1 MDLGLQG
8 KRALVLGSS
17 TGLGLAVASALAA
30 EGARVVVT
38 SRVKERAASAAA
50 SLPGPGE
57 AVGLAVDLTVPEAG
71 AQVVADTVDALG
83 GLDVCV
89 VNTGGGKPGGILATD
104 GFDDAAYASMLRPA
118 LEVSR
123 AAAPHLRS
131 APGGGRLTFMTA
143 RSVVEASPDL
153 ALSSVMRS
161 GVSAMARSLALEL
174 APDVNVTVVVTGQ
187 FATGGL
193 ERFEA
198 ARAEAEGRPV
208 ADVHAEHVAGIPLG
222 RVGRA
227 EELADVVAFLCSA
240 RASFVTGTAIRVDGG
255 AVRGF

>member
-17 TGLGLAVASALAA
+17 TGLGLAVAATLLE
-30 EGARVVVT
+30 EGARVAVT
-38 SRVKERAASAAA
+38 SRSKERVAAA
-50 SLPGPGE
+50 AATLGDG
-57 AVGLAVDLTVPEAG
+57 AVPLTVDLTQPGAG
-71 AQVVADTVDALG
+71 AQVVADAVEALG
-83 GLDVCV
+83 GLDICV
-89 VNTGGGKPGGILATD
+89 VNTGGGKPGGIMATD

-123 AAAPHLRS
+123 ASAPHLRA

-187 FATGGL
+187 FETGGL

-208 ADVHAEHVAGIPLG
+208 DEIHAEHVAGIPLG

-240 RASFVTGTAIRVDGG
+240 RASFVTGTAVRVDGG

>member
-1 MDLGLQG
+1 
-8 KRALVLGSS
+8 V
-17 TGLGLAVASALAA
+17 VA
-30 EGARVVVT
+30 
-38 SRVKERAASAAA
+38 
-50 SLPGPGE
+50 
-57 AVGLAVDLTVPEAG
+57 DLTVPGAG
-71 AQVVADTVDALG
+71 AQVVADAVAVLG

-89 VNTGGGKPGGILATD
+89 VNTGGGKPGGILATG
-104 GFDDAAYASMLRPA
+104 GFDDDAYASMLRPA

-123 AAAPHLRS
+123 AAAPHLRG
-131 APGGGRLTFMTA
+131 AAGNGGDGVGGGGRLVFMTA

-153 ALSSVMRS
+153 ALSSVFRS

-174 APDVNVTVVVTGQ
+174 APEVNVTVVVTGQ

-198 ARAEAEGRPV
+198 ARAAAEDRPV
-208 ADVHAEHVAGIPLG
+208 EEVHAEHLAAIPLG

-227 EELADVVAFLCSA
+227 EELADVVAFLCSE
-240 RASFVTGTAIRVDGG
+240 RASFVTGTAVRVDGG

>member
-1 MDLGLQG
+1 MDLGLGG

-17 TGLGLAVASALAA
+17 AGLGRAVAAVLVA
-30 EGARVVVT
+30 EGAKVAVT
-38 SRVKERAASAAA
+38 SRSTSRAASAAA
-50 SLPGPGE
+50 DTG
-57 AVGLAVDLTVPEAG
+57 AVAGLTVDLTSPGAG
-71 AQVVADTVDALG
+71 AAVVADAVAALG
-83 GLDVCV
+83 GLDICV
-89 VNTGGGKPGGILATD
+89 VNTGGGKPGPILATD

-123 AAAPHLRS
+123 AAAPHLRG
-131 APGGGRLTFMTA
+131 AQGGGRLTFMTA
-143 RSVVEASPDL
+143 RSIVEATPDL
-153 ALSSVMRS
+153 ALSSVFRS
-161 GVSAMARSLALEL
+161 GVNAMARSLALEL

-198 ARAEAEGRPV
+198 ARAEAEGRS
-208 ADVHAEHVAGIPLG
+208 ADEVHAEHLGLIPLG
-222 RVGRA
+222 RVGRP
-227 EELADVVAFLCSA
+227 EELADVVAFLCSE